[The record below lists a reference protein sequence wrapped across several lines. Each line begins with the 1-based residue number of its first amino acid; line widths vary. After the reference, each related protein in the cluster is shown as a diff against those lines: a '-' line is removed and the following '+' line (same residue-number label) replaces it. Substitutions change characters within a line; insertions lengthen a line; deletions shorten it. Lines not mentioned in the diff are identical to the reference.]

1 MVAKPTR
8 TRNNERD
15 VRLVHMINKLHL
27 KLVIIKSQAF
37 CKIREKGFNNNHS
50 SAVHHSAANQS
61 SEQEENK
68 LRKKALQAVQ
78 SRLWNTMHKALH
90 KWRILVRLQQYQ
102 ESQKSILYVEEDFMA
117 LEGAGTI
124 FNQ

>member
-1 MVAKPTR
+1 LVAKPTR

-27 KLVIIKSQAF
+27 KLVMIKSQALS
-37 CKIREKGFNNNHS
+37 KIREKGFNNNHS

-68 LRKKALQAVQ
+68 LRKKAL
-78 SRLWNTMHKALH
+78 
-90 KWRILVRLQQYQ
+90 
-102 ESQKSILYVEEDFMA
+102 
-117 LEGAGTI
+117 
-124 FNQ
+124 